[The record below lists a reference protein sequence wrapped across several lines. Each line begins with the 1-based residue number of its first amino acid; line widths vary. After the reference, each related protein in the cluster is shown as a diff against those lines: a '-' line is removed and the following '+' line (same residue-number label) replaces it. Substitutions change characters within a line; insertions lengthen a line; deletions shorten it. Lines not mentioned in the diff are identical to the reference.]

1 MTGLTCENCYKTT
14 KVLAVQLCLTLCTP
28 KLQPARLLCPWN
40 FPAKNTGLVVIP
52 SSRRSSW
59 PQDQS
64 RASCISGRFFTIWA
78 TMQALKI
85 TDWKKKKLIYTV
97 LTSCYSVT
105 QSCPTLCK
113 PMHYSTPGFPVLHY
127 LPEFAQTYV
136 HQVGDAIQ
144 PSHPLLTR
152 A

>member
-1 MTGLTCENCYKTT
+1 MSDSLHPQTAARQAPLSMEFPSQEHWSGSHSLLQKIFLTPGSIP
-14 KVLAVQLCLTLCTP
+14 CLLHFRQI
-28 KLQPARLLCPWN
+28 LYHLSHYA
-40 FPAKNTGLVVIP
+40 
-52 SSRRSSW
+52 S
-59 PQDQS
+59 PQDY
-64 RASCISGRFFTIWA
+64 R
-78 TMQALKI
+78 L
-85 TDWKKKKLIYTV
+85 KKKKLIYTV
-97 LTSCYSVT
+97 LTRCYSVT
-105 QSCPTLCK
+105 QSCPNLCK